1 MSYIVRRNKSMGEKS
16 LPIIT
21 EMTGLPV
28 YESGSSLPATD
39 GYVFRW
45 GTTCTVP
52 GGKVVNPAGSIK
64 RTSDKRAF
72 RLELA
77 KNGLTMPSWGS
88 LEDML
93 LNDAHKT
100 VQAFLLRPA
109 VHTRSESMFLC
120 TELSEVVKSI
130 QTINGPYYISEF
142 VQKKNEYRVFV
153 AQNRIVWMIRKHPK
167 KSEDITWGC
176 VEQGNF
182 EYIGWTEWNSEAVR
196 LGLSAMKLSG
206 LDFGAID
213 IVEDTEGKFSVLEV
227 NTAPWLS
234 PYYAKCV
241 GKVFGHIL
249 KNGKDHF
256 NDPENLSWKNVIHP
270 AIGG

>member
-1 MSYIVRRNKSMGEKS
+1 MSYIVRRNKAMGEKS

-28 YESGSSLPATD
+28 YESGSVLPNTD
-39 GYVFRW
+39 DFVFRW

-52 GGKVVNPAGSIK
+52 GGQVVNSAKAISK
-64 RTSDKRAF
+64 TSDKRGF

-77 KNGLTMPSWGS
+77 KNDLTMPSWGS
-88 LEDML
+88 LEEML

-100 VQAFLLRPA
+100 VQEFLLRPA
-109 VHTRSESMFLC
+109 VHTRSEDMFLC

-130 QTINGPYYISEF
+130 QKINGPYYVSKFIK
-142 VQKKNEYRVFV
+142 KKNEYRVFV

-167 KSEDITWGC
+167 KAEDITWGC

-182 EYIGWTEWNSEAVR
+182 EYIGWTEWNSEVTR
-196 LGLSAMKLSG
+196 LGLASMKLSG

-213 IVEDTEGKFSVLEV
+213 IVEDQDGNFYVLEV

-234 PYYAKCV
+234 PYYSKCV
-241 GKVFGHIL
+241 GKVFGYIL
-249 KNGKDHF
+249 KNGKKHF
-256 NDPENLSWKNVIHP
+256 EDTENLYWKNVIHP